1 MNTGFLLGGAALLL
15 LGCEA
20 PLATCDPEISV
31 RGTWRYSA
39 VQDAPAAARI
49 GGTLEISAESCEGFQ
64 GRLDLLEDNLLGGT
78 RRIAGPVSGRVVS
91 ATTLQFDA
99 FVAVVPRQHIAALR
113 ADTLEGNWVAV
124 GGGSSPSVTGSF
136 GAKREHTP

>member
-1 MNTGFLLGGAALLL
+1 MTAKSLAGGVLFL

-20 PLATCDPEISV
+20 PLGTCNAEVSV

-64 GRLDLLEDNLLGGT
+64 GRLDLLEEDLTGGT
-78 RRIAGPVSGRVVS
+78 RRIAGAVTGRVVS
-91 ATTLQFDA
+91 ATTLAFDA
-99 FVAVVPRQHIAALR
+99 FIGPVPRQHIAVLR
-113 ADTLEGNWVAV
+113 ADSLDGTWVAA
-124 GGGSSPSVTGSF
+124 GGGGAPSFTGHF
-136 GAKREHTP
+136 GARRETLP